1 MCLTWQILFSLLFL
15 SWSSLFYPPLPFFF
29 LLSSILCSFSQFTF
43 LSLFSLCLCLPIFLA
58 WIFRVFFFPH
68 VITHPS
74 DMSQYCMEVHCRH
87 ILVSCCY
94 VFNPSKLTFLYHSF
108 SAQKEAKLKCFWFLY
123 DMSLYLKSTHPK
135 GERKEVRNRIYNP
148 YSQKKKKSQSSKEL
162 FKLDPFYP
170 ICLVSQLFFFLSF
183 THHKFIEY
191 LTLARKFRHT
201 SNRLVEGL

>member
-1 MCLTWQILFSLLFL
+1 MAYENSEEIWWGDNAVKLTAEINPSVWKKKKMCLTWQILFSLLFL

-123 DMSLYLKSTHPK
+123 
-135 GERKEVRNRIYNP
+135 
-148 YSQKKKKSQSSKEL
+148 SS
-162 FKLDPFYP
+162 
-170 ICLVSQLFFFLSF
+170 ICILMPRYFLSGNG
-183 THHKFIEY
+183 II
-191 LTLARKFRHT
+191 
-201 SNRLVEGL
+201 